1 MATLRPSDFDDLDH
15 GLDPTYRGRK
25 ARAYLPRERAEWR
38 RKSDHVV
45 SDEILRH
52 AELDRGDLSAAFR
65 PTYTGSFY
73 EREWILSYLGHF
85 YTEKYLTD
93 VLHRVKGGKE
103 ANVYCCAAHP
113 DTGYD
118 LLAAKVYR
126 PRMFRQLRNDARYRQ
141 GRALL
146 TERGKVVRDDG
157 LLHAVAKKTDVGK
170 EAVQTSW
177 LEHEY
182 QTLLRLHQA
191 GADVPEPV
199 ARANHTILMEFVG
212 DAGLGAPPLSAI
224 RVSPREAQ
232 AHFDRI
238 VHNIGLMLA
247 HGCIHGDLSAFNVLI
262 WEGEIKLIDFPQV
275 VDPVSN
281 PDAWD
286 IFKRDVTRV
295 CQYFARYGLAPNA
308 QALAETLW
316 QQNAPPTTARTWLD
330 RDAQEREAVDA
341 GE

>member
-1 MATLRPSDFDDLDH
+1 MAILRPSDFDDLDPR
-15 GLDPTYRGRK
+15 LDPTFTGRRQ
-25 ARAYLPRERAEWR
+25 RAWLPREKAEWR

-45 SDEILRH
+45 SDDILAH
-52 AELDRGDLSAAFR
+52 ADQEPGAQSAAFR
-65 PTYTGSFY
+65 PTFTGSFY
-73 EREWILSYLGHF
+73 EREWILSYLGYF
-85 YTEKYLTD
+85 YNDQQITD

-113 DTGYD
+113 ATGYE

-146 TERGKVVRDDG
+146 GERGKVVRDDR
-157 LLHAVAKKTDVGK
+157 LLHAVQKKTAVGK

-177 LEHEY
+177 LEHEF

-199 ARANHTILMEFVG
+199 ARANHTILMEFIG
-212 DAGLGAPPLSAI
+212 DASRGAPPLSAV
-224 RVSPREAQ
+224 RLSSRHAPSL
-232 AHFDRI
+232 FDRV
-238 VHNIGLMLA
+238 VHNLGLMLA
-247 HGCIHGDLSAFNVLI
+247 QGCIHGDLSAFNVLF
-262 WEGEIKLIDFPQV
+262 WEDEIKLIDFPQV
-275 VDPVSN
+275 VDPFTN

-286 IFKRDVTRV
+286 IFERDVTRV
-295 CQYFARYGLAPNA
+295 CQYFGRYGLASDAPG
-308 QALAETLW
+308 LARSLW
-316 QQNAPPTTARTWLD
+316 ERHGPASNARTWLEL
-330 RDAQEREAVDA
+330 DAQEQDTADA